1 MLIKETTVQVGNGAS
16 SCRGVHTGRPERCSE
31 EHLNCE
37 EAGVQGVSRL
47 RDHSKPIQHR
57 LTEQT

>member
-1 MLIKETTVQVGNGAS
+1 MLIEETTAQVGNLHLPAED
-16 SCRGVHTGRPERCSE
+16 CTLAEQ
-31 EHLNCE
+31 EHLSCE

-57 LTEQT
+57 LTE